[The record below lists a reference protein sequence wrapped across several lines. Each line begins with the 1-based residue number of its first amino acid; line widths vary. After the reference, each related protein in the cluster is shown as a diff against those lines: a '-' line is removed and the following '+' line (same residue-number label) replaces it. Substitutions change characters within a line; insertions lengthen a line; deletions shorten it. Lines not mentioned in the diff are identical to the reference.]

1 MTMATELN
9 KFFQAR
15 RKFGIDMTEASAL
28 FGEQRALEFGNGS
41 RLFTADD
48 AHRME
53 TLAGQKA
60 RDRQESKKAESA
72 RLRALFGR

>member
-1 MTMATELN
+1 MTMAHELN
-9 KFFQAR
+9 QFFQAR

-28 FGEQRALEFGNGS
+28 FGEQRAFEFGNGS

-53 TLAGQKA
+53 TFCGQRE
-60 RDRQESKKAESA
+60 RDRQTTQGLA
-72 RLRALFGR
+72 REEHRRLWGS